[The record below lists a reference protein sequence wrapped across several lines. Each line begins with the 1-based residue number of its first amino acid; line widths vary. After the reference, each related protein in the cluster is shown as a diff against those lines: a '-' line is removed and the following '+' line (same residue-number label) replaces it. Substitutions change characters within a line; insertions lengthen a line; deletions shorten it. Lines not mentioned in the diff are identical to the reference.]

1 MAVMRIV
8 DLRSFIIGFKQM
20 WDREMKRKNESEAAR
35 IELTGFV
42 HTN

>member
-20 WDREMKRKNESEAAR
+20 WAREVKRPNEPEAAR

-42 HTN
+42 HTY